1 MFFGQLRH
9 VIWASFR
16 TSQFA
21 CQLEPPKS
29 LAQVSVNA
37 PIIDS
42 GLWPVAASGLLRMD
56 DHVSAPTDAYVY
68 RHQQIGIAADYWHSR
83 LAVQDE
89 CAETI
94 ARSMWVVRVL
104 VATFQDDDPT
114 IVWMSEPLAHAIAV
128 VVMNQIE
135 NFCQE
140 LVPLLPLRTTMIE
153 HNPPP
158 YRQAIE
164 LPEPFSSHMCGL

>member
-1 MFFGQLRH
+1 M
-9 VIWASFR
+9 
-16 TSQFA
+16 
-21 CQLEPPKS
+21 
-29 LAQVSVNA
+29 
-37 PIIDS
+37 
-42 GLWPVAASGLLRMD
+42 
-56 DHVSAPTDAYVY
+56 SAPTDAYVY

-83 LAVQDE
+83 LGLQ
-89 CAETI
+89 
-94 ARSMWVVRVL
+94 SMWVVRVL

-158 YRQAIE
+158 DRQAIE

>member
-1 MFFGQLRH
+1 MFFGQRNTISTCYLG
-9 VIWASFR
+9 
-16 TSQFA
+16 
-21 CQLEPPKS
+21 QLQNISIRMPTRNPKS

-83 LAVQDE
+83 LTVQ
-89 CAETI
+89 ETI